1 MRTYVS
7 FPKAVSLQPGG
18 SENGSLLVDEDGPDV
33 TAGVCV
39 VDGFGVIDAELDRH
53 GAVEL
58 LAGGEV
64 NRVFDEKEEGPEI
77 SGKLLVWSGV
87 LDECDL
93 DDEYDGSVNGEL
105 PGERELV
112 PAYETSAVVMS

>member
-33 TAGVCV
+33 TDEFCS
-39 VDGFGVIDAELDRH
+39 VDDFGVIDAKLDRLV
-53 GAVEL
+53 AVEL
-58 LAGGEV
+58 LAGCKV
-64 NRVFDEKEEGPEI
+64 NRVFDEREEGPEI
-77 SGKLLVWSGV
+77 LGKLLVWSDV

-93 DDEYDGSVNGEL
+93 DDEDDGSVNDEL
-105 PGERELV
+105 PGEIELV
-112 PAYETSAVVMS
+112 FASETSAVVMF